1 MPIFSRSSFRT
12 PRKPVRRKG
21 GSLPN
26 ISQLDDTAFS
36 VDSLRLD
43 GGPVTMKLGGHEF
56 IFEDGQWII
65 GSSHPHNISE
75 KTAHEPETEVFLI
88 RAHHILPPSQAELR
102 NRLGWDRENTVSC
115 RNSTSRC

>member
-43 GGPVTMKLGGHEF
+43 GGPITMKVGGHEF

-65 GSSHPHNISE
+65 GNSSLQQ
-75 KTAHEPETEVFLI
+75 TA
-88 RAHHILPPSQAELR
+88 Q
-102 NRLGWDRENTVSC
+102 
-115 RNSTSRC
+115 TSAGVYYSN

>member
-12 PRKPVRRKG
+12 PRKPARRKG

-43 GGPVTMKLGGHEF
+43 GGGPVTMRLGGHEF
-56 IFEDGQWII
+56 IFEDGHWVV
-65 GSSHPHNISE
+65 GNPHS
-75 KTAHEPETEVFLI
+75 L
-88 RAHHILPPSQAELR
+88 Q
-102 NRLGWDRENTVSC
+102 
-115 RNSTSRC
+115 